1 MKSMIKTAK
10 EMVLDFI
17 KQETA
22 KGNALVDTMTISK
35 ELDLQRTNTSAIL
48 NELVRDKSIVKT
60 KTRPVYFSLPFIQDE
75 DSFSKLIGHEGSLA
89 PIIKLAQAAI
99 HYPNQ
104 SLNILIVGA
113 LGTGKSYLAHS
124 IYQHALRSLVIQ
136 PNASFVQINCRHFI
150 HNMDELKVHL
160 FSKTN
165 DQLNNL
171 IEQAVGS
178 FLFIDNIQY
187 LDGSSLS
194 RIINFVETNRL
205 TYLDGSESEPLNTTL
220 ILSLNPNEIPELF
233 ESLRSKIPVVLKL
246 PNLSDRPWEE
256 KFELINSLF
265 TEEAISTNFNI
276 KIEPIVLSALMFVES
291 DLNIKYLKG
300 VIKLAV
306 ANAYLRSYDQNIET
320 INVVL
325 HDFEQSVQDGLLKY
339 RNHKVNLNAVLPDNF
354 KYFYS
359 KKGES
364 NEADLEYKSF
374 YDYLNQAVEDLKN
387 NQVNKEDVDRLI
399 NEKINLLIHE
409 FKNKLQDSKINV
421 AQLSKIVDTN
431 IIEMV
436 KNFIEESS
444 QVLNISFPNSVV
456 YGLSLHINALVHQK
470 RTEKY
475 LQQDKIDEIKENHQ
489 STYLLA
495 QKLAADIES
504 EFNLIISD
512 DEVILLTMFLIIE
525 DKKQDEAYP
534 QILITMHGSS
544 SASSIAQVIN
554 DLVNLD
560 NTYAYDMSLQS
571 TTEEA
576 YEALKETILDID
588 QGKGVIVIYDMGSI
602 KTLLDKISEEID
614 TKIRTLYLPL
624 TLIGIEASRK
634 AAMESDID
642 TVYHDLRFGLKRELS
657 DVQTNQMAI
666 IALCHTGEGGAK
678 EIKEYLNK
686 NYRSDIKIY
695 AYAISDRQKLIKEIQ
710 KIRQF
715 YEIKAFI
722 GTYDPKLF
730 GIPFIPVSKI
740 FELGKDALDALLIS
754 NMESKALDYEAM
766 LDYLSEES
774 DLDILDLKDT
784 LPKTIENFDI
794 LYGLNIDQ
802 KVGLFLHIG
811 ALITRLTHHK
821 SIPGNKNTE
830 LYFQIKKE
838 EMHQIK
844 KVIKNIENR
853 FNIIIPD
860 SEIAN
865 IYEIVRKEN

>member
-1 MKSMIKTAK
+1 MIKTAK